1 MLEELSFSMSR
12 LVIAV
17 DLDGTVIDS
26 SHRARFLPNGDFDLP
41 FWVKNSTAEMI
52 NKDKLLPVAHVV
64 KEFMKTG
71 FTVIG
76 VTARIMEEADFQFL
90 KKHDLNFELVLHRED
105 SLELDSLLK
114 SKRLQEYFKKS
125 NKLPFIAIDDSQ
137 ANLEVFDRF
146 GFRTFHAKYL
156 NTKLLCG
163 GLEELQEK
171 HILPKNYVRA

>member
-1 MLEELSFSMSR
+1 MNNVVFSMKR

-17 DLDGTVIDS
+17 DLDGTIIDS
-26 SHRARFLPNGDFDLP
+26 SHRVRFLPNGDFDLSY
-41 FWVKNSTAEMI
+41 WVENSTSEMI
-52 NKDKLLPVAHVV
+52 DKDKLLPIASVV

-76 VTARIMEEADFQFL
+76 VTARIMSDADFKFL

-114 SKRLQEYFKKS
+114 SKRLQEYFRKS

-146 GFRTFHAKYL
+146 GFRTFHARYL
-156 NTKLLCG
+156 NSKLLCG

-171 HILPKNYVRA
+171 NILPKNYV

>member
-1 MLEELSFSMSR
+1 
-12 LVIAV
+12 
-17 DLDGTVIDS
+17 
-26 SHRARFLPNGDFDLP
+26 
-41 FWVKNSTAEMI
+41 
-52 NKDKLLPVAHVV
+52 
-64 KEFMKTG
+64 MKTG

-76 VTARIMEEADFQFL
+76 VTARIMSDADFQFL

-156 NTKLLCG
+156 NSKLLCG

-171 HILPKNYVRA
+171 NILPKNYVQA

>member
-1 MLEELSFSMSR
+1 MHETFSMNR

-17 DLDGTVIDS
+17 DLDGTIIDS
-26 SHRARFLPNGDFDLP
+26 SHRTRFLPNGDFDLAY
-41 FWVKNSTAEMI
+41 WVEHSVAEMI
-52 NKDKLLPVAHVV
+52 DKDRLLPIASVV

-76 VTARIMEEADFQFL
+76 VTARVMSDADFKFL
-90 KKHDLNFELVLHRED
+90 QKHELTFDLVLHRED

-114 SKRLQEYFKKS
+114 SRRLQEYFRKS
-125 NKLPFIAIDDSQ
+125 NKLPFIAIDDNQ

-163 GLEELQEK
+163 GLEELQVK
-171 HILPKNYVRA
+171 NILPKNYV

>member
-1 MLEELSFSMSR
+1 MPSEFFSMSR

-17 DLDGTVIDS
+17 DLDGTIIDS
-26 SHRARFLPNGDFDLP
+26 SHRTRFLPNGNFDLSY
-41 FWVKNSTAEMI
+41 WVENSTAEMI
-52 NKDKLLPVAHVV
+52 DKDKLLPIASVV

-76 VTARIMEEADFQFL
+76 VTARIMSDADFQFL
-90 KKHDLNFELVLHRED
+90 KKHGLNFELVLHRED

-114 SKRLQEYFKKS
+114 SKRLQEYFRKS
-125 NKLPFIAIDDSQ
+125 NKLPFLAIDDSQ
-137 ANLEVFDRF
+137 SNLEVFDRF

-156 NTKLLCG
+156 NSKLQCG

-171 HILPKNYVRA
+171 HILPKNYI